1 LNQNIRF
8 SRYGMLIDLFLYRKN
23 TTANLK
29 HQNFR
34 EMVGKKI
41 KAGFG
46 RNHKIQTGPHQ
57 KNSVFKEFNMGIE
70 GMYWEIGI

>member
-1 LNQNIRF
+1 
-8 SRYGMLIDLFLYRKN
+8 
-23 TTANLK
+23 
-29 HQNFR
+29 
-34 EMVGKKI
+34 MVGKKI

-70 GMYWEIGI
+70 GMYWEIRI